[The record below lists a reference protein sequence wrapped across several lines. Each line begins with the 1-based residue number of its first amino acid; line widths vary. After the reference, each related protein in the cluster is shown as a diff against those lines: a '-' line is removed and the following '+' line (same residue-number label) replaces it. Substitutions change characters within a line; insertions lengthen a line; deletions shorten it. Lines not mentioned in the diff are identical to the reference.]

1 MPNTLSCSLSSKAQL
16 FSDCRTVPVTPSYV
30 FLPLNPLT
38 WAGSFLPPALGC
50 LHNCHAVAFIF
61 VNLDCPQKW
70 AIMSKKF
77 QCYFQNKY
85 HKITSPCYSCW
96 HCKISIPSSEK
107 HLTVCQPFD
116 SLSNHSEYTI
126 LPLFL
131 SQLIPKYVSFNISLS
146 HNSFFLTILTIKLWF
161 GISFSFCFFFLIGF
175 VLCI

>member
-1 MPNTLSCSLSSKAQL
+1 MGRVISPTCPWVFTQLSCRCFYLCESGLSSK
-16 FSDCRTVPVTPSYV
+16 
-30 FLPLNPLT
+30 
-38 WAGSFLPPALGC
+38 
-50 LHNCHAVAFIF
+50 
-61 VNLDCPQKW
+61 
-70 AIMSKKF
+70 MSHHVKKF